1 MVSAGLPGRRAR
13 LLPRLDEA
21 PQTVLWGPRG
31 YGKTTLVET
40 WLAEQPD
47 STVIRVEVPDPGT
60 ATEQY
65 WSDLTER
72 MSADTGVLVLDRP
85 DRLCDATTWERLH
98 TIRAAH
104 RGLRVLV
111 SIRES
116 TLLESVPISDPNLT
130 IVPAG
135 ELEFTE
141 AEVADLLAHR
151 AVSSPQR
158 TARDLWRTTGGHPAL
173 VAIAESVIRVFGS
186 DLDFERER
194 AYLAVRVQIDRYVE
208 GMLLEDPGIGDM
220 ARTIAVLRRPSPDAL
235 ALLGVDDAAGTL
247 SGLEHAGLLRR
258 MPAAPDTYWTWPTAL
273 RRSVLRIVERDAVAP
288 SRSASAT
295 LARWFADRGEPVEA
309 LRHATDGQDWDLLLA
324 ILTTEWPTIV
334 TTGLGVLVR
343 ALHALPESE
352 AQANPA
358 VQYARLLVAGAGLT
372 AGTPGH
378 VRGPLPDISVTETA
392 DRDSAELALLT
403 GTLRLCVQRWN
414 GDYDAAVRDRDTLV
428 TLANRMNESGGLDRR
443 WLSAVWM
450 HLGLAS
456 QLRVGDR
463 RTVELL
469 THAVDCGIADPGN
482 FAARQAAGHL
492 ALHHAVLGEPERT
505 AHWLGQESRFGER
518 AGWIRALVERPAIIA
533 RALQQLDRLD
543 VPPAEAAL
551 DELDELDDEADE
563 ADELQAFVVYV
574 RSQLDLIQG
583 RSEVGLGR
591 VDRSRHRLRRRL
603 GPTAAAGPLLTAA
616 LMDLH
621 TATGQAARVLECAR
635 LADGPM
641 HPMMRLAAARA
652 AMCAGDHTAATALC
666 TPLTGHR
673 VSETRV
679 RLEAQLIMA
688 TLAHEQGR
696 DHDARIAWNRAT
708 AMSLDSGLVRP
719 LLTVP
724 PTIREALTAGGAAIP
739 FSDRLAGW
747 GDGPFPRPAPPVTLT
762 EREAAVLD
770 GLTRGGSVA
779 QIAESLFVS
788 PNTVKSQLNSL
799 YRKLGVHSREGAV
812 LEAARRG
819 LGSASPVRRSSG
831 RTP

>member
-1 MVSAGLPGRRAR
+1 MVSASLPWGRPR

-40 WLAEQPD
+40 WLAARPD
-47 STVIRVEVPDPGT
+47 CTVIRVEVPDPGT
-60 ATEQY
+60 AAEQY

-72 MSADTGVLVLDRP
+72 VNVDTGVLVLDRP
-85 DRLCDATTWERLH
+85 DRLCDATTWERLQ

-104 RGLRVLV
+104 RGLRVV
-111 SIRES
+111 VAIRES
-116 TLLESVPISDPNLT
+116 TLLESVRLPDPNLT

-141 AEVADLLAHR
+141 AEVADLLARH
-151 AVSSPQR
+151 AVSSPER

-173 VAIAESVIRVFGS
+173 VAIAEGVVRVFGS

-208 GMLLEDPGIGDM
+208 DMLLEDPRVGDM

-235 ALLGVDDAAGTL
+235 ELLGVDDVASTL
-247 SGLEHAGLLRR
+247 GGLERAGLLRR
-258 MPAAPDTYWTWPTAL
+258 MPAAPDPYWTWPTAL

-288 SRSASAT
+288 SRLASAT

-309 LRHATDGQDWDLLLA
+309 LRHATDGRDWDLLIA
-324 ILTTEWPTIV
+324 VLTTEWPTIV

-358 VQYARLLVAGAGLT
+358 VRYARLLVAGVGLT

-378 VRGPLPDISVTETA
+378 VRGPLPDISITETA
-392 DRDSAELALLT
+392 DRASAELALLT

-414 GDYDAAVRDRDTLV
+414 GDYDEAVRDRDALV
-428 TLANRMNESGGLDRR
+428 ALANRVGESGGLDRR
-443 WLSAVWM
+443 WLSSVWM

-456 QLRVGDR
+456 QLRVRDR

-469 THAVDCGIADPGN
+469 TQAVDCGIDDPGN

-492 ALHHAVLGEPERT
+492 ALHHAVRGEPERA
-505 AHWLGQESRFGER
+505 AHWLRQEARFGER
-518 AGWIRALVERPAIIA
+518 AGWIRVLVERPAIVA
-533 RALQQLDRLD
+533 RALEQLDRLD
-543 VPPAEAAL
+543 VPAAEATL
-551 DELDELDDEADE
+551 DELDELDGEL
-563 ADELQAFVVYV
+563 DELRAFVVYV

-583 RSEVGLGR
+583 RSEVGLDR
-591 VDRSRHRLRRRL
+591 VDKSRHRLRRRL

-616 LMDLH
+616 SMDLH
-621 TATGQAARVLECAR
+621 TAAGQAARVLDHAR

-652 AMCAGDHTAATALC
+652 AMCTGDHSAATAFC
-666 TPLTGHR
+666 APLTGRR

-679 RLEAQLIMA
+679 RLEAQLITA
-688 TLAHEQGR
+688 TLAHEQGS
-696 DHDARIAWNRAT
+696 DQDARIAWNRAT
-708 AMSLDSGLVRP
+708 AMSLASGLVRP

-724 PTIREALTAGGAAIP
+724 PAIREALTAGGAAIP
-739 FSDRLAGW
+739 FADKLAEW
-747 GDGPFPRPAPPVTLT
+747 GDGPYPRPAPPATLT

-770 GLTRGGSVA
+770 GLASGGSVA

-799 YRKLGVHSREGAV
+799 YRKLGVHSRRGAV

-819 LGSASPVRRSSG
+819 LR
-831 RTP
+831 